1 MVQRAPRD
9 EREWRALVERQLR
22 EATSGIR
29 PLVDAAVGTIVD
41 QIDTSSD
48 LHPTA
53 PIELT
58 YQTSLYLDSEGR
70 WQVRFML
77 DFPDV
82 TKSTT
87 AVDIQIEQYELWG
100 RPVSGMLLAL
110 TTDAVAGLAA
120 PGATLPGLA
129 STPANMEIANLD
141 LPWQLQSVNAESYF
155 RVDGFEPGTLW
166 EFRAR
171 AIGRGMATP
180 GNWSIVVQVQ
190 MLADTV
196 PPSQPTAPILTVQ
209 RGTITA
215 TWDGQAVTGAM
226 PADFRY
232 AILAHGTDTS
242 PTHEIARFGRGG
254 GFKVVANIPYYD
266 PQFFRLK
273 AVDEAG
279 NESPWSE
286 QAVAYTSPLVDADVI
301 LSTIDAAQTH
311 LKNIDAGVSILP
323 NTIITEHLVVTEEMT
338 AAIANFLHVRADML
352 EANEIWADSAWFGVA
367 DAILVRSDMFEG
379 KAFTGGTFTGTLFQ
393 TDIEDVTGL
402 KMDGLG
408 IRAWNPGGEL
418 TLHIDAY
425 TGDVDILGTFQVGRI
440 NEPYVLLDKNIWS
453 TWPGVRFKVQDTL
466 AFHPTLFAVG
476 GGGGEVYSWEVGDF
490 ITLGSQ
496 LVANSSP
503 RSELVLGA
511 KGRLVKLGREWSGT
525 TANDIR
531 FESDGGTSIRGYLKT
546 NYTNSTFRPVD
557 TTTTAN
563 AAGYWTVP
571 VTPPPFGAYWPTVNP
586 DGLAPVTFATRNITA
601 SGFEIHYSGPANNST
616 SFHGMMFWRS

>member
-1 MVQRAPRD
+1 M
-9 EREWRALVERQLR
+9 ERQVR
-22 EATSGIR
+22 DATSGIR
-29 PLVDAAVGTIVD
+29 PLVNAAIGTVVD
-41 QIDTSSD
+41 SIDQSSA

-58 YQTSLYLDSEGR
+58 YQTALYIDSQGR
-70 WQVRFML
+70 WRVRFML

-100 RPVSGMLLAL
+100 RRVSGSLLAL

-129 STPANMEIANLD
+129 STPANRAIAALD
-141 LPWQLQSVNAESYF
+141 LPWELMSLNADSYF
-155 RVDGFEPGTLW
+155 RTDGFEPGTLW

-171 AIGRGMATP
+171 AMGVGMTIP
-180 GNWSIVVQVQ
+180 GEWSPVVQVQ
-190 MLADTV
+190 MLADTT
-196 PPSQPTAPILTVQ
+196 PPSQPTPPVLTVQ

-273 AVDEAG
+273 AVDESG

-286 QAVAYTSPLVDADVI
+286 QAVAYTTPLVDKDII
-301 LSTIDAAQTH
+301 LSTIDAAQTY

-338 AAIANFLHVRADML
+338 AAIANFLHVRADMM
-352 EANEIWADSAWFGVA
+352 EVNEIWADAAWFGVA

-393 TDIEDVTGL
+393 TDVEDVTGL
-402 KMDGLG
+402 KIDSHG

-425 TGDVDILGTFQVGRI
+425 TGDVDILGTFQIGRL

-453 TWPGVRFKVQDTL
+453 IWPGVRFKVQDTL

-476 GGGGEVYSWEVGDF
+476 GDGAAFGWETGDF

-496 LVANSSP
+496 LTANSTP
-503 RSELVLGA
+503 RSELMLGA
-511 KGRLVKLGREWSGT
+511 KGRLAKLGREWAGT
-525 TANDIR
+525 TVNEIR
-531 FESDGGTSIRGYLKT
+531 FESDGGTSIRGYLKDT
-546 NYTNSTFRPVD
+546 YTNSTFVKVD
-557 TTTTAN
+557 TGQTAL
-563 AAGYWTVP
+563 AAGTYTVT
-571 VTPPPFGAYWPTVNP
+571 VTPPPFGAYYPTVNP
-586 DGLAPVTFATRNITA
+586 DGLAPVSFATKNVTA
-601 SGFEIHYSGPANNST
+601 SGFQISFSGPADNLT
-616 SFHGMMFWRS
+616 SFHGIMHWRP